1 MLIRIS
7 GLAHSMAERAPGGSV
22 FVVDMTPN
30 DLWPILLIPSVIFAL
45 FALYALWEF

>member
-30 DLWPILLIPSVIFAL
+30 DLWPILVVVVGAYVLYLAL
-45 FALYALWEF
+45 A